1 MCVARSAPLPAP
13 FTPLNGHPPTCPSPT
28 FTPLSSRILPKKPK
42 LDRRSP
48 YTIVNP
54 LRPPRSTSYSVRALY
69 ELIVDGLINLYPDY
83 QREVVWSEQKQIGGS
98 QGLMELERCVQTSDQ
113 GLW

>member
-13 FTPLNGHPPTCPSPT
+13 FTPPNGHPPTCPSPT

-42 LDRRSP
+42 LDRR
-48 YTIVNP
+48 
-54 LRPPRSTSYSVRALY
+54 PPRSTSYSVRALY
-69 ELIVDGLINLYPDY
+69 ELIVDGSINLNPDY
-83 QREVVWSEQKQIGGS
+83 QRGVVWSEQKQIGGS
-98 QGLMELERCVQTSDQ
+98 QGLMVLGRCVQTSDQ